1 MSRQIM
7 PRRLFAV
14 SLAML
19 LCPMSIRSQAAP
31 ARTVAQAPLPDRLAI
46 DSGRAIMLRGM
57 ARAGTPGSSVT
68 VMRAGKI
75 VWSQGLGL
83 ADVENRVPVTT
94 LTKFRIG
101 SVSKSLT
108 ASAVG
113 RLVESGKLDLAA
125 PVQTYV
131 PSCSSKAYPSTT
143 RKVAGHLAGS
153 RHYANADFLSPRH
166 YNSVIESL
174 SIFDK

>member
-19 LCPMSIRSQAAP
+19 LCPTSIRSQAAP

-113 RLVESGKLDLAA
+113 LLVEILGILARTGGHEQQHRSAAKDANDLRS
-125 PVQTYV
+125 PHHLN
-131 PSCSSKAYPSTT
+131 SLGLC
-143 RKVAGHLAGS
+143 VAGEA
-153 RHYANADFLSPRH
+153 
-166 YNSVIESL
+166 
-174 SIFDK
+174 